1 MNAGPI
7 KSSAVLVGSDRPLA
21 EPKLSPDGLTVT
33 FSTATA
39 NGTALVGIA
48 LPEGAELDGF
58 GPETVLTVDP
68 PIAGAHPSGGG
79 SYDWLPDSSGLI
91 YVAKAGGLYEI
102 DRLGSLGKLVVA
114 APSTSPSSSSTAQPA
129 ARLWSPTVSPD
140 GQFVAFVIDDE
151 ATQSIGIALRNQR
164 VASKIIIVAGAS
176 MDPSAGVVNRD
187 FKAAS
192 EGSKTQAHN
201 ASHTEHPP
209 TNTDNTANFRCD
221 PAWGP
226 NGLLSWHEWQDPHM
240 PWDESR
246 IVCTRITVDPN
257 DVSKVTVGPIELTI
271 GATQLSTSQPRFS
284 SAGVLGWLDDRS
296 GYRNVR
302 IQSELTQNP
311 AVHTPAEE
319 EFEHAGP
326 TWGPGNRSWCWSP
339 SGDEVAFV
347 RNEGGFARLCI
358 TNASSSSP
366 STANAA
372 SAIDDIQATQ
382 VQATQVPQAKPA
394 TEATQATP
402 ATPTADQES
411 TPAKTAA
418 ERPAIPTAGLEAT
431 ATVPAIGTSTVA
443 AAPARVQPGVR
454 DLARAVHIGVSWATT
469 LEGVSRIAAVRTGGK
484 TPTQL
489 VVYDVASGDRTT
501 VARGHVGAYDGFTI
515 PEPEAVSWIATDGAT
530 VHGRIYRP
538 ENPSG
543 PNGVTGPTP
552 MIVSVHGG
560 PTDQNMVAFNSRFV
574 HWLGQGWSILVP
586 DYRGSTG
593 WGRKYTDAMRGR
605 WGDLDVSDC
614 ADGTNHA
621 ITQGW
626 ADPARV
632 VIMGGSAG
640 GLTALHLLARFGE
653 LFAGGIVLY
662 PVTDLDALDATT
674 HRYEKHYNA
683 SLVGARTDLLYAE
696 RSPVS
701 HVSLITK
708 PLLILHGDADP
719 VVGVD
724 QSRAIAEQLTAL
736 GREVELVV
744 YEGEGHG
751 WRKPETRIDEINR
764 IDSFLARFN

>member
-1 MNAGPI
+1 MNTGPI
-7 KSSAVLVGSDRPLA
+7 KSSAVLVGSERALT

-48 LPEGAELDGF
+48 LPEGAELGGF

-68 PIAGAHPSGGG
+68 PIAGAHSSGGG
-79 SYDWLPDSSGLI
+79 SYGWLPDSSGLI

-114 APSTSPSSSSTAQPA
+114 APTPSPTIAQ
-129 ARLWSPTVSPD
+129 LWSPTISPD

-151 ATQSIGIALRNQR
+151 ATQSIGIARRNQGM
-164 VASKIIIVAGAS
+164 KGDIIVVAGTSAS
-176 MDPSAGVVNRD
+176 TSAGVINRG
-187 FKAAS
+187 FEAAS
-192 EGSKTQAHN
+192 EDSKTQAHN
-201 ASHTEHPP
+201 ASHTEDPP
-209 TNTDNTANFRCD
+209 TNTDSTANFRCD

-226 NGLLSWHEWQDPHM
+226 NGLLSWHEWSDPHM

-284 SAGVLGWLDDRS
+284 SAGALGWLDDRS

-358 TNASSSSP
+358 TNASSSS
-366 STANAA
+366 STANA
-372 SAIDDIQATQ
+372 
-382 VQATQVPQAKPA
+382 
-394 TEATQATP
+394 TQAAVDAAQTAGSRAP
-402 ATPTADQES
+402 ANGA
-411 TPAKTAA
+411 
-418 ERPAIPTAGLEAT
+418 PTAGPRATSGAT
-431 ATVPAIGTSTVA
+431 AIETSTVA
-443 AAPARVQPGVR
+443 AAPSLEQPVVR

-469 LEGVSRIAAVRTGGK
+469 PGGVSRIAAVRTGGK